1 MLMLISYIRGCNNC
15 VGSNGV
21 LMESKNEVIC
31 IFDQGILKFGPLA
44 GRICSKLKCSWGI
57 SGTYL
62 QGMI

>member
-1 MLMLISYIRGCNNC
+1 MLMLISCLRCCNNC
-15 VGSNGV
+15 VGWNAE

-31 IFDQGILKFGPLA
+31 IFGQGILKFGPLA
-44 GRICSKLKCSWGI
+44 GCICSKLKYSWGI